1 MTNASHQ
8 PRQYDTIRD
17 ITELL
22 TYVENDAVTSK
33 SCLHVG
39 VLTKTAKQISEFLT
53 EPAKSIL
60 SAYNSMGNGLSDLV
74 SQIVKHYLVA
84 NKQLIEK
91 AYRMNSHSLEYFI
104 VLKEDDFTAR
114 EKFFKFLEHYE
125 GLEFAQQFPVM
136 FQFMPATAIGKIDS
150 KNEVRLN

>member
-1 MTNASHQ
+1 MTDASHQ
-8 PRQYDTIRD
+8 ERQHNTIQD

-33 SCLHVG
+33 NCLQVG
-39 VLTKTAKQISEFLT
+39 VLTKTAKHLSEFLT
-53 EPAKSIL
+53 DPAKAML
-60 SAYNSMGNGLSDLV
+60 SAYNSMGSGLSDLV
-74 SQIVKHYLVA
+74 SQIVRHYLIA
-84 NKQLIEK
+84 NKQLIRK
-91 AYRMNSHSLEYFI
+91 AYKPNSQSLQYYI

-136 FQFMPATAIGKIDS
+136 FQFIPKTAIGKIDS